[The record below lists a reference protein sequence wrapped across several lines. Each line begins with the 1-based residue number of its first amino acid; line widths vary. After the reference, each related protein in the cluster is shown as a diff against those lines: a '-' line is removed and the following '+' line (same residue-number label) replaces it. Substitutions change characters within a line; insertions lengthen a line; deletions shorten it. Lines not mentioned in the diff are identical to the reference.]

1 MGKKL
6 AVLAIGAALAA
17 AFGIGTMVPAP
28 PADAAGTGVPI
39 RFAYV
44 GDSITADPPSWLHQ
58 MDDPTL
64 VPAGGFAQSGTTS
77 GQMLQAIAPVPH
89 DVLVIMA
96 GTNDV
101 RLGITP
107 ATVVANFDQ
116 LVKKMGSTRVVIA
129 LIPPNDILNSN
140 GINQRERGYN
150 LNRALVNHAAKRG
163 WLVGDPFSSFR
174 RVTNGWVAGYTR
186 DRMHPVPA
194 ASKAAADRMEVYI
207 RQAFEGAF

>member
-1 MGKKL
+1 MVKKL
-6 AVLAIGAALAA
+6 AVLAVGAALAA
-17 AFGIGTMVPAP
+17 SFGVGTLVPTP
-28 PADAAGTGVPI
+28 HADAAGTGAPV

-64 VPAGGFAQSGTTS
+64 VPAGGYAQSAKTT
-77 GQMLQAIAPVPH
+77 GQMLQAITPVPH

-101 RLGITP
+101 RFGITP
-107 ATVVANFDQ
+107 ATVVANLDQ

-129 LIPPNDILNSN
+129 LTPPSDILNAK
-140 GINQRERGYN
+140 GINLRERGYN

-174 RVTNGWVAGYTR
+174 RVTNGWVAGYST

-194 ASKAAADRMEVYI
+194 ASKAASDRMEIYI